1 MASWK
6 KVIVSGSIAELQKV
20 IVDGDVSASVLSGS
34 FFGDGSGLTGVAG
47 SFPSTPLLGT
57 SHDATKFFVSDGAS
71 KFLSGSQLAA
81 YTFGKT
87 SGDVVI
93 SSTGTAT
100 IQANSVALGTDTT
113 GNYVAT
119 ITAGDGINTTGAASG
134 ETISHTISVDSGSI
148 LPYIS
153 SSVFSTVSGDI
164 TITDGGVATIQAN
177 SVALGTD
184 TTGDYVQSLTAGAL
198 IDLQNNSGEGA
209 TPTID
214 VDLTEAPEAAIANG
228 DYILFLDGGATGAES
243 KEAIADVATLFAGTG
258 LTATNSV
265 IAVDY
270 GTSAGTAAQGNVS
283 LTFSGTANE
292 IELSTNTVSTVG
304 GGGTVTI
311 GLPNDVT
318 IGNNLTVSGDLIVQ
332 GTTTEL
338 QVTNL
343 NVEDQYILL
352 NSGSTTGDTGIIFG
366 GANGAANTGTALIWD
381 FSYNGNDGRLG
392 IVNTLAADATGTQT
406 PNYVIAG
413 VFEGTEA
420 NAATAQADHAGNI
433 RIEGEDIFIYS

>member
-6 KVIVSGSIAELQKV
+6 KVIVSGSSAELSNLV
-20 IVDGDVSASVLSGS
+20 VDNDVSASLFSGS

-47 SFPSTPLLGT
+47 NFPSTPLLGT
-57 SHDATKFFVSDGAS
+57 SHDATQFFVSDGAS

-93 SSTGTAT
+93 NSTGTAT
-100 IQANSVALGTDTT
+100 IQANSVAL
-113 GNYVAT
+113 A
-119 ITAGDGINTTGAASG
+119 
-134 ETISHTISVDSGSI
+134 
-148 LPYIS
+148 
-153 SSVFSTVSGDI
+153 
-164 TITDGGVATIQAN
+164 
-177 SVALGTD
+177 TD
-184 TTGDYVQSLTAGAL
+184 TTGDFVATITGGDG
-198 IDLQNNSGEGA
+198 IDSTGA
-209 TPTID
+209 TTGENISHTLSVDATVLRTTGGGIISSSAQVDHDQTTNFDANEHFTQANITTVGTVTSGDVSAILPTGTLSGSSQITLGG
-214 VDLTEAPEAAIANG
+214 DL
-228 DYILFLDGGATGAES
+228 
-243 KEAIADVATLFAGTG
+243 
-258 LTATNSV
+258 
-265 IAVDY
+265 
-270 GTSAGTAAQGNVS
+270 
-283 LTFSGTANE
+283 SGTANSATVE
-292 IELSTNTVSTVG
+292 AVQGVALTSGEATQLANINSVTITNTQWG
-304 GGGTVTI
+304 Y
-311 GLPNDVT
+311 L
-318 IGNNLTVSGDLIVQ
+318 GNLDQGVATSNSPQFTNLTVTGDLVVQ

-366 GANGAANTGTALIWD
+366 GANGTANTGTALIWD

-420 NAATAQADHAGNI
+420 NAATAQADHNGNI